1 MIDSLG
7 ETPIKLRNSLNEIG
21 LETQIKKVAENCLS
35 TYPLKGWDLRKL
47 IVNGPQDHKSTVKTV
62 CYIIR

>member
-1 MIDSLG
+1 MIDSPG

-35 TYPLKGWDLRKL
+35 TNPLKG
-47 IVNGPQDHKSTVKTV
+47 
-62 CYIIR
+62 